1 MMSASKVFHDRRSCY
16 NSRIATDL
24 GFDSLPPP
32 PTVARSHNLN
42 HSRHHR
48 TYLLERAA
56 IGLKQ
61 GMIHQGSGNRISRS
75 SGTLSGSER
84 QRLPGSVYSPGKGCW
99 RG

>member
-1 MMSASKVFHDRRSCY
+1 MCASEVFYDRRSCY
-16 NSRIATDL
+16 NSRTATNL

-32 PTVARSHNLN
+32 PTVASHNLN
-42 HSRHHR
+42 HSRCHH
-48 TYLLERAA
+48 TYLPERAT

-61 GMIHQGSGNRISRS
+61 GGIHQGSGNRVARS

-84 QRLPGSVYSPGKGCW
+84 LPGSVCSPGKGCW